1 MLTHA
6 VEYPNDRGFWY
17 FACNDSLPE
26 SDELFPNL
34 LRKHF
39 GDISMSTLC
48 VFEIEKKEN
57 DTRFEKFEG
66 DWLKH
71 FRQLKKSQL
80 FSVQKKLMFALQTL
94 EYEIKA

>member
-66 DWLKH
+66 D
-71 FRQLKKSQL
+71 
-80 FSVQKKLMFALQTL
+80 
-94 EYEIKA
+94 